1 MGEYKINYYLQKIVK
16 EKTYHFILISVAWNN
31 QRIRTTLKTNIDE
44 KLWDINKQRAKASS
58 KNPRQINDK
67 LDDIRVK
74 MKNYFDLTEKELG
87 RVPNVKETKFALD
100 EIINNRIIKINK
112 SRNEKNPISFMKAFN
127 LFIEETKSGAR
138 LSTGG
143 KRIQSSTITSYVT
156 TQNHLIELFKR
167 KKAEIY
173 FDDINDTFFANL
185 TNYLTEKCLANNSQG
200 RLVKIVK
207 TFMHWS
213 LEKGFHSNRTFIKSL
228 KIFDEK
234 TTKIALNKVELEAIE
249 NLTDLSARLER
260 TRDMFLTQCY
270 SGLRFS
276 DLVNLK
282 PENINLEEKIISI
295 YTIKTKDPLIVP
307 ITKKL
312 NSIILKYTSMFPKI
326 SSQKYNEAIKDLC
339 KEAGIND
346 NVQLTYNIGDKRVDE
361 IKPKYELISS
371 HTGRRTFITLS
382 LRKGLLEDVIMQ
394 VSGHTNKKSF
404 QRYVRIAKSD
414 AINEVRTAWEE

>member
-1 MGEYKINYYLQKIVK
+1 MGEYKINYYLQKVVK

-31 QRIRTTLKTNIDE
+31 QRIRTTLKINIE
-44 KLWDINKQRAKASS
+44 ENLWDIRKQRAKASS

-74 MKNYFDLTEKELG
+74 MKNYFAESEKELN
-87 RVPNVKETKFALD
+87 RVPTVKETKTVLD
-100 EIINNRIIKINK
+100 AIINNREFKQSK
-112 SRNEKNPISFMKAFN
+112 DKNDSKQISFMRVFD
-127 LFIEETKSGAR
+127 LFIEDTTTGAR
-138 LSTGG
+138 LSGSG
-143 KRIQSSTITSYVT
+143 KRIKKSTITSYVT
-156 TQNHLIELFKR
+156 TKNHLIELSKG
-167 KKAEIY
+167 KKKELY

-185 TNYLTEKCLANNSQG
+185 TNYLTEKKLANNSQG

-213 LEKGFHSNRTFIKSL
+213 LEKGFHNNRTFIKSL

-234 TTKIALNKVELEAIE
+234 TTKIALNKSELEAIE
-249 NLTDLSARLER
+249 NITDLSPRLER

-270 SGLRFS
+270 CGLRFS
-276 DLVNLK
+276 DLINLK
-282 PENINLEEKIISI
+282 PENINFEEKIISI
-295 YTIKTKDPLIVP
+295 YTVKTKDPLIVP
-307 ITKKL
+307 ITTKL
-312 NSIILKYTSMFPKI
+312 QVILKKYKSKFPKI
-326 SSQKYNEAIKDLC
+326 SSQKYNEAIKELC
-339 KEAGIND
+339 QEAGMTD
-346 NVQLTYNIGDKRVDE
+346 NIQLTYNIGSERIDE

-382 LRKGLLEDVIMQ
+382 LRRGLLEDVIMQ

-414 AINEVRTAWEE
+414 AINEVRSAWED